1 MAQLNYANKVALN
14 VNPDVSWAPSFIYDQ
29 GKIILKSHV
38 EYPVKCLMPSF
49 LIKLSRV

>member
-1 MAQLNYANKVALN
+1 MRWAPLN

-29 GKIILKSHV
+29 GKIIFKSHV